1 MVVHMKLL
9 SSSTQLKLRIS
20 PALKSWLKKEALLQ
34 NRSLNSQV
42 NFILT
47 QFKQITEDQ
56 LKN

>member
-1 MVVHMKLL
+1 MKLA

-20 PALKSWLKKEALLQ
+20 PVLKTWLKKEAQLQ

-47 QFKQITEDQ
+47 QFKETMENR

>member
-1 MVVHMKLL
+1 MKI
-9 SSSTQLKLRIS
+9 SSSSAQLKLRIS
-20 PALKSWLKKEALLQ
+20 PVLKNWLKKEAQLQ

-47 QFKQITEDQ
+47 QFKQITEDK

>member
-1 MVVHMKLL
+1 MKLL